1 MAERRQGIYF
11 VSDLAEIEQGINTH
25 NNDWRLLWV
34 DEIIDGLNERFRA
47 LSTTCSYL
55 TPAVVLRLVR
65 IKTGE
70 SRPCLI
76 GWGGVPQSFQRNG
89 RVEKRLLYEP
99 VQRCRILE
107 ISGSEVLSNARA
119 SRRSRAFEAN
129 GLLTTVNPRRL
140 RYMIVNTAVVLVFPS
155 RNGWICHNPET
166 KSKYLLGTAEKR
178 WGNAEDGCISTF

>member
-34 DEIIDGLNERFRA
+34 DEIIDGLSERLRA

-65 IKTGE
+65 IKAGE

-76 GWGGVPQSFQRNG
+76 GWGGVSQSFQRNG
-89 RVEKRLLYEP
+89 
-99 VQRCRILE
+99 
-107 ISGSEVLSNARA
+107 
-119 SRRSRAFEAN
+119 
-129 GLLTTVNPRRL
+129 
-140 RYMIVNTAVVLVFPS
+140 
-155 RNGWICHNPET
+155 
-166 KSKYLLGTAEKR
+166 
-178 WGNAEDGCISTF
+178 

>member
-70 SRPCLI
+70 TSVSD
-76 GWGGVPQSFQRNG
+76 WVG
-89 RVEKRLLYEP
+89 RSP
-99 VQRCRILE
+99 
-107 ISGSEVLSNARA
+107 S
-119 SRRSRAFEAN
+119 
-129 GLLTTVNPRRL
+129 
-140 RYMIVNTAVVLVFPS
+140 VFP
-155 RNGWICHNPET
+155 T
-166 KSKYLLGTAEKR
+166 
-178 WGNAEDGCISTF
+178 

>member
-89 RVEKRLLYEP
+89 RVEKHLLYET

-107 ISGSEVLSNARA
+107 IGV
-119 SRRSRAFEAN
+119 
-129 GLLTTVNPRRL
+129 GG
-140 RYMIVNTAVVLVFPS
+140 VVQREGV
-155 RNGWICHNPET
+155 
-166 KSKYLLGTAEKR
+166 AEKPGVR
-178 WGNAEDGCISTF
+178 GERLVDDRESETSEIYDCEHRGCSGVPLAERMDLP

>member
-89 RVEKRLLYEP
+89 V
-99 VQRCRILE
+99 
-107 ISGSEVLSNARA
+107 
-119 SRRSRAFEAN
+119 
-129 GLLTTVNPRRL
+129 
-140 RYMIVNTAVVLVFPS
+140 
-155 RNGWICHNPET
+155 
-166 KSKYLLGTAEKR
+166 AEKPGVR
-178 WGNAEDGCISTF
+178 GERLVDDRESETSEIYDCEHRGRSGVPLAERMDLP